1 MISQTFTLHI
11 KNLSITEQTTEGIAG
26 HVIGILYKTSCKLT
40 SIIYL
45 CEDILFHKDS
55 GRVKELSFW

>member
-45 CEDILFHKDS
+45 GYQFMF
-55 GRVKELSFW
+55 R